1 MSEFKKK
8 VKLAGGIHS
17 LNLDNVKI
25 RNAEEKDVEA
35 IYYVASSVGKKRK
48 NPMQG
53 FLINDYESD
62 PEGFKEKFRRSI
74 ELSDFFYVAEYIDH
88 EYNAIVGFVLA
99 LRKSNWLK
107 ENLTWVDECY
117 FKPDF
122 NNENLEDFIVL
133 DKIAILDRFKR
144 QGIGSMLSKRLIRD
158 IKQNGIYDIFEEVV
172 IAPVPNL
179 PSVLF
184 KKKRNFMLACIRY
197 EDIDSQVITTLVY
210 YRKLKKH
217 RASIKAVRV
226 MSDSFYHLRV
236 FYFSHLF

>member
-1 MSEFKKK
+1 
-8 VKLAGGIHS
+8 
-17 LNLDNVKI
+17 
-25 RNAEEKDVEA
+25 
-35 IYYVASSVGKKRK
+35 
-48 NPMQG
+48 MQG

-62 PEGFKEKFRRSI
+62 PESFKEKFRKSI

-88 EYNAIVGFVLA
+88 EYSAIVGFVLA

-122 NNENLEDFIVL
+122 KNENLDDFIVL

-144 QGIGSMLSKRLIRD
+144 QGVGSMLYKRLIRD
-158 IKQNGIYDIFEEVV
+158 IKRQGIYDVFEEVV

-184 KKKRNFMLACIRY
+184 KKKRNFNLACIRY
-197 EDIDSQVITTLVY
+197 EALNGQVLTTLVY
-210 YRKLKKH
+210 HRKLK
-217 RASIKAVRV
+217 RE
-226 MSDSFYHLRV
+226 
-236 FYFSHLF
+236 

>member
-1 MSEFKKK
+1 M
-8 VKLAGGIHS
+8 
-17 LNLDNVKI
+17 
-25 RNAEEKDVEA
+25 
-35 IYYVASSVGKKRK
+35 
-48 NPMQG
+48 
-53 FLINDYESD
+53 
-62 PEGFKEKFRRSI
+62 
-74 ELSDFFYVAEYIDH
+74 AEYIDH

-184 KKKRNFMLACIRY
+184 KKKRNFKLACIRY
-197 EDIDSQVITTLVY
+197 EDIDNQVINTLVY
-210 YRKLKKH
+210 HRKLKKTQ
-217 RASIKAVRV
+217 RNK
-226 MSDSFYHLRV
+226 
-236 FYFSHLF
+236 